1 VDTPQIDDFL
11 LWAATIVVA
20 VTAIA
25 GGLVAL
31 YRLLT
36 GALNKRLDDISSQLR
51 RNGGTSLRDAV
62 DRIEERTQVLHT
74 DVRELRE
81 RLDDHITWHLEG
93 TRNDI

>member
-81 RLDDHITWHLEG
+81 RLDDHITWHLEKD
-93 TRNDI
+93 TK

>member
-11 LWAATIVVA
+11 IWAAGVVVA
-20 VTAIA
+20 ITAISV
-25 GGLVAL
+25 GLAAL

-36 GALNKRLDDISSQLR
+36 ASLSKRLDDISSQLR

-74 DVRELRE
+74 DVRDLRE
-81 RLDDHITWHLEG
+81 RLDDHITWHLQK
-93 TRNDI
+93 DSK

>member
-74 DVRELRE
+74 DVRDLRE
-81 RLDDHITWHLEG
+81 RLDDHITWHLEKD
-93 TRNDI
+93 TK

>member
-1 VDTPQIDDFL
+1 MDTPQIDDFL

-36 GALNKRLDDISSQLR
+36 GALNKRLVDISSQLR

-74 DVRELRE
+74 DVRDLRE
-81 RLDDHITWHLEG
+81 RLDDHITWHLEKD
-93 TRNDI
+93 TK

>member
-36 GALNKRLDDISSQLR
+36 GALNKRLDDIS
-51 RNGGTSLRDAV
+51 
-62 DRIEERTQVLHT
+62 
-74 DVRELRE
+74 
-81 RLDDHITWHLEG
+81 
-93 TRNDI
+93 

>member
-51 RNGGTSLRDAV
+51 RNGGSSLRDAV

-74 DVRELRE
+74 DVRDLRE
-81 RLDDHITWHLEG
+81 RLDDHITWHLEKD
-93 TRNDI
+93 TK

>member
-1 VDTPQIDDFL
+1 MDTPQIDDFL

-81 RLDDHITWHLEG
+81 RLDDHITWHLEKD
-93 TRNDI
+93 TK

>member
-1 VDTPQIDDFL
+1 MDTPQIDDFL

-25 GGLVAL
+25 GGLLAL

-74 DVRELRE
+74 DVRDLRE
-81 RLDDHITWHLEG
+81 RLDDHITWHLEKESK
-93 TRNDI
+93 

>member
-51 RNGGTSLRDAV
+51 RNGGSSLRDAV

-74 DVRELRE
+74 DVRDLRE
-81 RLDDHITWHLEG
+81 RLDDHITWHLEK
-93 TRNDI
+93 DSK

>member
-62 DRIEERTQVLHT
+62 DRIDPYDPTSCLICGKKRRVEYCRGHEH
-74 DVRELRE
+74 
-81 RLDDHITWHLEG
+81 G
-93 TRNDI
+93 

>member
-1 VDTPQIDDFL
+1 VETPQIDDFL

-51 RNGGTSLRDAV
+51 RNGGSSLRDAV

-74 DVRELRE
+74 DVRDLRE
-81 RLDDHITWHLEG
+81 RLDDHITWHLEKESK
-93 TRNDI
+93 

>member
-81 RLDDHITWHLEG
+81 RLDDHISWHLTEG
-93 TRNDI
+93 NK

>member
-1 VDTPQIDDFL
+1 MDTPQINDFL

-25 GGLVAL
+25 GGLLAL

-74 DVRELRE
+74 DVRDLRE
-81 RLDDHITWHLEG
+81 RLDDHITWHLEKESK
-93 TRNDI
+93 

>member
-1 VDTPQIDDFL
+1 MDTPQIDDFL

-25 GGLVAL
+25 GGLLAL

-51 RNGGTSLRDAV
+51 RNGGSSLRDAV

-74 DVRELRE
+74 DVRDLRE
-81 RLDDHITWHLEG
+81 RLDDHITWHLEKESK
-93 TRNDI
+93 

>member
-74 DVRELRE
+74 DVRDLRE
-81 RLDDHITWHLEG
+81 RLDDHITWHLEKESK
-93 TRNDI
+93 

>member
-1 VDTPQIDDFL
+1 MDTPQIDDFL

-74 DVRELRE
+74 DVRDLRE
-81 RLDDHITWHLEG
+81 RLDDHISWHLTEG
-93 TRNDI
+93 NK

>member
-25 GGLVAL
+25 GGLLAL

-74 DVRELRE
+74 DVRDLRE
-81 RLDDHITWHLEG
+81 RLDDHITWHLEKESK
-93 TRNDI
+93 

>member
-1 VDTPQIDDFL
+1 MDTPQIDDFL

-36 GALNKRLDDISSQLR
+36 GAINKRLDDISSQLR
-51 RNGGTSLRDAV
+51 RNGGSSLRDAV

-74 DVRELRE
+74 DVRDLRE
-81 RLDDHITWHLEG
+81 RLDDHITWHLEKESK
-93 TRNDI
+93 